1 MIKKTFLLGF
11 IFLFP
16 FIAFAQQTQQK
27 KQKTN
32 VYLKFGTG
40 LYWDICGVGSDYY
53 RGPAVPAVLGPQIWI
68 EGGIRLNDG
77 LVVTAGI
84 MYVTLKRK
92 YEYAS
97 PYPGKKYQYSIQN
110 YAFGLGYEFKLGKH
124 SRLMPQIDF
133 VINRTQSYTPYFGA
147 DYNNDGSVTVYPDI
161 FNWDDTEA
169 GAVFNLDYYYQFKN
183 RLFLGVRGGVYY
195 VLGMEGVTATPLV
208 GFKF

>member
-27 KQKTN
+27 IQKTN

-40 LYWDICGVGSDYY
+40 LYWDIYGVGTDYY
-53 RGPAVPAVLGPQIWI
+53 SGPAVPAVTGPQIWL

-77 LVVTAGI
+77 LVITAGV
-84 MYVTLKRK
+84 MYVTLKQK
-92 YEYAS
+92 YEHAS
-97 PYPGKKYQYSIQN
+97 PYAGKKYQYSIQH

-124 SRLMPQIDF
+124 SRLLPQIDF

-147 DYNNDGSVTVYPDI
+147 DHNNDGSVTVYPDI

-195 VLGMEGVTATPLV
+195 VLGIEGVTATPLV